1 MRGVLVAV
9 ALVGTCR
16 AACDPCADGL
26 CYTLYSGEDSPSEA
40 EDRCEAR
47 GGHLAKVT
55 TAGQVAAVKHVLEFV
70 PDGNCVRFG
79 AIEEAGSWRWTD
91 GTAVTAID
99 VIEDDGDQYC
109 SCYWVGD
116 ENVYDAP
123 CYGGWGYGD
132 YYLCATSE
140 GDGSAGCDICDGRGV
155 RCDTV
160 AGYECRTAA
169 GESVGDSNAGPDIS
183 FAVFNT
189 AADCRAAGHS
199 WTTYT
204 CENSAGFWAEDA
216 DHWNLGWTCQDHQDF
231 WDWGG
236 EAGGCCNSHAPGSQ
250 CPVETSGDRSS
261 SPSGTT
267 NHGSGKGWCY
277 SDLDDHV
284 GCAAGLHGISEQID
298 PLTA

>member
-79 AIEEAGSWRWTD
+79 AIKEAGSWRWTD

-99 VIEDDGDQYC
+99 VIENSGGEYC
-109 SCYWVGD
+109 SCYWVED

-123 CYGGWGYGD
+123 CHGGWGQLLPLRDKRGRW
-132 YYLCATSE
+132 LCRLRHLRWPRRQVRH
-140 GDGSAGCDICDGRGV
+140 GRRV
-155 RCDTV
+155 RVQDC
-160 AGYECRTAA
+160 CRR
-169 GESVGDSNAGPDIS
+169 E
-183 FAVFNT
+183 
-189 AADCRAAGHS
+189 R
-199 WTTYT
+199 W
-204 CENSAGFWAEDA
+204 
-216 DHWNLGWTCQDHQDF
+216 
-231 WDWGG
+231 
-236 EAGGCCNSHAPGSQ
+236 
-250 CPVETSGDRSS
+250 
-261 SPSGTT
+261 
-267 NHGSGKGWCY
+267 
-277 SDLDDHV
+277 
-284 GCAAGLHGISEQID
+284 
-298 PLTA
+298 